1 MTKLSLEI
9 NGEKISWE
17 VPEEDLSTFELAN
30 GFYQIMLGN
39 SFNDKSILAGLAKLI
54 NQEGFSFEELLE
66 QGRYYCNRW
75 QL

>member
-1 MTKLSLEI
+1 
-9 NGEKISWE
+9 
-17 VPEEDLSTFELAN
+17 
-30 GFYQIMLGN
+30 MLGN